1 MCAFIP
7 NLVFLKPSENMIKK
21 LHTGCFVLAAAALF
35 PLSASAQIS
44 FTNQNALLPSST
56 FSSGNAIGICDM
68 NNDGKDDIVRDSANS
83 RLVIEYQQAPNALFA
98 ESHFPGITFGLP
110 WGLCIGDYD
119 NNGFNDIFQGSSSN
133 GYLLTA
139 NGSGGFTRENMTTT
153 YGGGGVFTQ
162 GCNFADI
169 DNDGNLDVFICHDT
183 GMPKIYMG
191 NGAQGGWVFNQ
202 AVMPLAQTPSS
213 DNSGNYASIWTDV
226 NADGLI
232 DLMITHCRQGV
243 TQSSDP
249 RRIDQVFINN
259 GNSTY
264 TQDTT
269 NWTNLRDG
277 AQGWST
283 AWGDID
289 NDGDMDAFVQ
299 NYDVNSKLMIN
310 NGSGVFSDVM
320 AASGIAP
327 TTTYFGENATF
338 HDFDNDSYLDLMLSG
353 DEHYLYKGNGD
364 GTFTLVAPNPFSYS
378 GNQIRAHAVG
388 DLNDDGFLDL
398 YASYCGQYNQ
408 PSGSRR
414 DRLWMNDCPNNGN
427 TNHYIKFYLTG
438 GATTGMS
445 NRNGVGAIVKIYGPW
460 GVQVREVRSG
470 EGYGIHNSFTLHFGL
485 GAETQVDSAVV
496 IWPSGIVDQTLV
508 IPADQT
514 VLVPEGGSPLS
525 SHNLP
530 AQSLELNV
538 YPNPVTDDA
547 VIRLDHFASAGLGN
561 LSLNVYDING
571 KVVYSESKLQRS
583 IIVLDRSLFTGG
595 VYMVEVTNGNA
606 RVATKKMVVQ

>member
-1 MCAFIP
+1 
-7 NLVFLKPSENMIKK
+7 MIKK
-21 LHTGCFVLAAAALF
+21 LQTGCFIFAAVALLPVSVLAQTI
-35 PLSASAQIS
+35 P
-44 FTNQNALLPSST
+44 FTNQTALLPSSV
-56 FSSGNAIGICDM
+56 FSSGNAIGVCDM
-68 NNDGKDDIVRDSANS
+68 NNDGKDDIVRDSANM

-98 ESHFPGITFGLP
+98 ESHFPGITFGTP

-119 NNGFNDIFQGSSSN
+119 NNSYNDIFQGSSTN

-139 NGSGGFTRENMTTT
+139 DGLGGYTRENMTTT
-153 YGGGGVFTQ
+153 YGGGSVFTQ

-183 GMPKIYMG
+183 GMPKIYLG

-202 AVMPLAQTPSS
+202 AVMPLATVPSS

-259 GNSTY
+259 GNGTY
-264 TQDTT
+264 TQDST

-310 NGSGVFSDVM
+310 NGSGVFTDMMST
-320 AASGIAP
+320 SGIAV

-338 HDFDNDSYLDLMLSG
+338 HDFDNDTYLDLMLSG
-353 DEHYLYKGNGD
+353 DEHYVYKGNGD
-364 GTFTLVAPNPFSYS
+364 GTFTLVPNPFVYS

-388 DLNDDGFLDL
+388 DLNNDGFLDL
-398 YASYCGQYNQ
+398 YASYCGQYNN
-408 PSGSRR
+408 PSSSRR

-427 TNHYIKFYLTG
+427 TNHYVKFHLTG

-445 NRNGVGAIVKIYGPW
+445 NKNGVGAIVKIYGSW

-470 EGYGIHNSFTLHFGL
+470 EGYGIHNSFTVHFGL
-485 GAETQVDSAVV
+485 GTATQVDSAIV

-508 IPADQT
+508 IPGDQT

-525 SHNLP
+525 SHTIP
-530 AQSLELNV
+530 SQTLELNV

-547 VIRLDHFASAGLGN
+547 VIRLDHFSSIGLGN
-561 LSLNVYDING
+561 LSVNVYDING
-571 KVVYSESKLQRS
+571 KVIYSESALQRS
-583 IIVLDRSLFTGG
+583 IIVLNRSMFSSGM
-595 VYMVEVTNGNA
+595 YMVEVTNNNV
-606 RVATKKMVVQ
+606 RVATKKMVVE